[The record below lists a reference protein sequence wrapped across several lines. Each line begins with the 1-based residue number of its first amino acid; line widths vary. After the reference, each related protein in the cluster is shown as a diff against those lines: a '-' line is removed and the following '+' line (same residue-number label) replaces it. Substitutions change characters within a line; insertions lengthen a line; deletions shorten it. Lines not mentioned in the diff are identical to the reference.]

1 MSTTPAA
8 TTGKRQAE
16 AQAALQ
22 RVLELFESGELP
34 ERIAETVIAPA
45 PTDAPSNSW
54 SLGNRLLQLLAG
66 TTDGRGYRQ
75 WQQVNRHV
83 IKGAKAFYI
92 LAPCTRTIHEKDAD
106 GSEQTRTIVTGFT
119 AIPVFRLEDTDGEP
133 LEQPDYRPALLP
145 PLHDVAE
152 RLGVP
157 VSYRPYVAKFLGYYS
172 PGTDEIVLCSHD
184 VRTFF
189 HELAHAAHQRVLKQ
203 RGTTLKGGQQAG
215 QEIVADTVAAVL
227 CELFGYSG
235 YLASSRDYI
244 QSYANGENPAKAAMH
259 LLGEISDVLSLILST
274 AVEAQ

>member
-1 MSTTPAA
+1 MSTTTA

-16 AQAALQ
+16 AEAALR
-22 RVLELFESGELP
+22 RVLELFESGDLP
-34 ERIAETVIAPA
+34 DRIAETVIHPA
-45 PTDAPSNSW
+45 PSAAPSSSW

-66 TTDGRGYRQ
+66 TNDARGYRQ

-83 IKGAKAFYI
+83 IRGARAFYI
-92 LAPCTRTIHEKDAD
+92 LAPCTRTIHETDENGNDQPRA
-106 GSEQTRTIVTGFT
+106 IVTGFT
-119 AIPVFRLEDTDGEP
+119 AIPVFRVEDTDGEA
-133 LEQPDYRPALLP
+133 LEQPDYRPAILP
-145 PLHDVAE
+145 PLHEVAD

-203 RGTTLKGGQQAG
+203 RGATLKGGQQAG

-227 CELFGYSG
+227 CELFGYRG
-235 YLASSRDYI
+235 YLASSHEYI
-244 QSYANGENPAKAAMH
+244 QNYANGSKPAKAAMR
-259 LLGEISDVLSLILST
+259 LLGEISDVLTLVLSASVGT
-274 AVEAQ
+274 R

>member
-1 MSTTPAA
+1 MSTTTPA
-8 TTGKRQAE
+8 TGKRHAE
-16 AQAALQ
+16 AEAALQ

-34 ERIAETVIAPA
+34 ERIAETVITPA
-45 PTDAPSNSW
+45 LSDAPSNSW

-66 TTDGRGYRQ
+66 TNDARGYRQ

-83 IKGAKAFYI
+83 NKGAKAFYI
-92 LAPCTRTIHEKDAD
+92 LAPCTRTIQEADAD
-106 GSEQTRTIVTGFT
+106 GTEQTRTIVTGFT

-133 LEQPDYRPALLP
+133 LEQPDYRPPLLP
-145 PLHDVAE
+145 PLHEVAE

-235 YLASSRDYI
+235 YLASSHDYI
-244 QSYANGENPAKAAMH
+244 QNYANGSNPAKAAMR
-259 LLGEISDVLSLILST
+259 LLGEISDVLTLILFTSEQT
-274 AVEAQ
+274 R